1 MPLSPFT
8 PATRAWF
15 EATFEAP
22 TPVQAGGWPPVSAG
36 EHTLMLA
43 PTGTGKTLA
52 AFLWAIDRLS
62 RPPAEPEPRKA
73 GFRVL
78 YISPLKALAY
88 DVERNLR
95 SPLVGIR
102 HYAQR
107 LDQDLHPL
115 RIDVRTGDTPQRQRA
130 LMARDPGDI
139 LITTPESLYLL
150 LGSNAR
156 ENLETVDTV
165 IVDEIHAVA
174 GTKRGVHRA
183 LTLERLAE
191 RCDTEPQRIGLSA
204 TQRPLAEMASFLG
217 AGREVAV
224 VDRAD
229 PPRMD
234 LQVVVPVP
242 DMTRPAAELPAP
254 AKNKSGPLTVPRE
267 VTPQE
272 RTSIWPAVYPKLL
285 ELIRQ
290 HTSTI
295 VFTNSRIL
303 CERLAQ
309 RLNELAGEEL
319 VRAHH
324 GSIARH
330 RREEIEEQL
339 KAGTLKALVATSSL
353 ELGIDMGAVDLVLLV
368 ESPGSVARGLQRIGR
383 AGHGVG
389 QLSIGRLFPKYRGDL
404 LEATVVGQAMREGA
418 IEPTRVPRNCLDV
431 LAQQVVAC
439 VAMDDWE
446 REPLFQLVRR
456 AYPYQELS
464 PEVFTAVLDMLSGRY
479 PSDAFSD
486 LRPRITWDREA
497 DLLTGRKGSRA
508 LAIINGG
515 TIPDRGLYRVQLGGE
530 GGPILG
536 ELDEEMVFESRP
548 GETIVLGAS
557 TWRIEDITRDK
568 VMVSPAPGEPGRLPF
583 WHGEG
588 PGRPLDLGRRLGA
601 FVRELTDKS
610 EAQAH
615 TWLRKD
621 YGLDPHAARNLLAY
635 VRQQVEATGSVPTDR
650 NLTVETFQDELGDW
664 RVCVLSPFGTRVH
677 APWALTV
684 EAQLSSRAGF
694 DVQAFWTDDGMV
706 FRFAEVDEFEDLS
719 VLFPDPEDVEE
730 QLTRQLS
737 HSPLFAARF
746 REAAGRAL
754 LLPRKYPGKRSPLW
768 IQRKKAQELMA
779 AVQGFPGFPIVLET
793 YRECLQDVFDVDAL
807 KEVLGAI
814 RDRAIRV
821 DEVETRSA
829 SPFARNLVFAYTA
842 SAIYD
847 GDAPLAERRAMALS
861 LDRNLLR
868 ELLGTETLRTL
879 LDADAIA
886 EVEAE
891 LQGLAETRRARDADD
906 LHDLLRR
913 IGGLTSEELR
923 ARCTDDP
930 TEWLTQLQR
939 QRRVITL
946 RIAGQARWAAAEDA
960 GRLRDGLGAMPP
972 PGLPEA
978 LLAPVEDPLTD
989 LVRRYARTH
998 GPFTEAEAAERLG
1011 LLPAQ
1016 VLLVLRVLEGRGV
1029 VVQGELKPGG
1039 TTTEWCDEGVLRRI
1053 RRRSLA
1059 VLRDEVAPVEAEVLA
1074 RFLPQWHG
1082 LDLRRVGP
1090 QRLDEVIAQLEGVP
1104 LPWSDLE
1111 RVLLPARV
1119 PRYEP
1124 RMLDELGAMGGVV
1137 WVGRGA
1143 LGPKD
1148 GRIALYRRDRAPVL
1162 VEVPEPSEDL
1172 SVLAH
1177 ALLKRLEERGA
1188 AFVFELQL
1196 HLQAEPE
1203 ACTEALW
1210 DLVWAGLVTNDTFAP
1225 LRQLRAPRRRRAGRL
1240 QRVAGGRWSA
1250 VSQLVGPG
1258 ADPTRKA
1265 HARATALLERYG
1277 VVTREAAL
1285 AEDLPGGFAA
1295 LYPVLR
1301 AMEEAGKAR
1310 RGWFVEGLGGAQF
1323 ALPGAV
1329 DRLRAAREASRQA
1342 PGRVLAAVDPA
1353 NPWGS
1358 LVPWPQSPGGQPRRV
1373 VGAQVVLV
1381 EGALVFWV
1389 AANGRRL
1396 LSFEPAQDEGTLERA
1411 LAALSRA
1418 ALRGRRKLLRIEQVD
1433 GVRAGE
1439 SALAPALARV
1449 GFRADPK
1456 GLVLEAPL

>member
-1 MPLSPFT
+1 MPLGPFT

-22 TPVQAGGWPPVSAG
+22 TRVQAGGWPPVSGG

-62 RPPAEPEPRKA
+62 RPPATDAARKP
-73 GFRVL
+73 GFRIV

-95 SPLVGIR
+95 APLVGIR
-102 HYAQR
+102 HYADR

-115 RIDVRTGDTPQRQRA
+115 RIDVRTGDTPQRERA
-130 LMARDPGDI
+130 RMGRDPGDI

-174 GTKRGVHRA
+174 GSKRGVHLA
-183 LTLERLAE
+183 LSLERLAE
-191 RCDTEPQRIGLSA
+191 RAESDPQRIGLSA
-204 TQRPLAEMASFLG
+204 TQRPLEEMASFLG
-217 AGREVAV
+217 GGRDVQV

-229 PPRMD
+229 PPAMD
-234 LQVVVPVP
+234 LKIVVPVP
-242 DMTRPAAELPAP
+242 DMTRPAAVDPVP
-254 AKNKSGPLTVPRE
+254 RRTSGPLVPPAAP
-267 VTPQE
+267 TPQE
-272 RTSIWPAVYPKLL
+272 RTSIWPAVYPRLL
-285 ELIRQ
+285 EQIQ
-290 HTSTI
+290 SHTSTI

-389 QLSIGRLFPKYRGDL
+389 QLSVGRLFPKYRGDL

-431 LAQQVVAC
+431 LSQQIVAC
-439 VAMDDWE
+439 VSMDDWP
-446 REPLFQLVRR
+446 RDDLLTLVRR
-456 AYPYQELS
+456 ATPYRELS
-464 PEVFTAVLDMLSGRY
+464 AEVFTAVLDMLSGRY
-479 PSDAFSD
+479 PSAAFAD

-497 DLLTGRKGSRA
+497 DVLSGRKGSRA
-508 LAIINGG
+508 LSLINGG
-515 TIPDRGLYRVQLGGE
+515 TIPDRGLYRVQLGE

-536 ELDEEMVFESRP
+536 ELDEEMVFESRS
-548 GETIVLGAS
+548 GETFVLGAS
-557 TWRIEDITRDK
+557 TWRIESITGDR
-568 VMVSPAPGEPGRLPF
+568 VMVTPAPGEPGRLPF

-588 PGRPLDLGRRLGA
+588 PGRPLDLGRRMGA
-601 FVRELTDKS
+601 FVRELTDRTEP
-610 EAQAH
+610 EAA
-615 TWLRKD
+615 TWLEQD

-635 VRQQVEATGSVPTDR
+635 IRQQREATGTLPTDR
-650 NLTVETFQDELGDW
+650 AITVESFQDELGDW

-677 APWALTV
+677 APWALCV
-684 EAQLSSRAGF
+684 EAHLSTMAGF
-694 DVQAFWTDDGMV
+694 DVQAFWTDDGLV
-706 FRFAEVDEFEDLS
+706 FRFAELDHLEDIG
-719 VLFPDPEDVEE
+719 VLFPEPEEVEE
-730 QLTRQLS
+730 QLMAQLTRS
-737 HSPLFAARF
+737 ALFAARF

-754 LLPRKYPGKRSPLW
+754 LLPRRYPGKRSPLW
-768 IQRKKAQELMA
+768 IQRKKSQELMA
-779 AVQGFPGFPIVLET
+779 AVSGYPGFPIVLET
-793 YRECLQDVFDVDAL
+793 YRECLQDVFDLDAL

-814 RDRAIRV
+814 RDRIIRV

-829 SPFARNLVFAYTA
+829 SPFARSLVFAYTG

-847 GDAPLAERRAMALS
+847 GDVPLAERRALALS

-868 ELLGTETLRTL
+868 ELLGTEQLRNL
-879 LDADAIA
+879 LDADAMA
-886 EVEAE
+886 AVEAE
-891 LQGLAETRRARDADD
+891 LQGLAEGRQARDADE

-913 IGGLTSEELR
+913 VGSLSQDELGL
-923 ARCTDDP
+923 RCTDDP
-930 TEWLTQLQR
+930 GPWLAQLLR
-939 QRRVITL
+939 QRRAVQL
-946 RIAGQARWAAAEDA
+946 RVAHTARWIAAEDA
-960 GRLRDGLGAMPP
+960 ARLRDGLGAMPP
-972 PGLPEA
+972 PGLPDA
-978 LLAPVEDPLTD
+978 LLTPVDDPLTD

-998 GPFTEAEAAERLG
+998 GPFTSAELADRLG

-1016 VLLVLRVLEGRGV
+1016 VAPVLKGLEAAGV
-1029 VVQGELKPGG
+1029 VVQGELRPGG

-1059 VLRDEVAPVEAEVLA
+1059 LLRDEVAPVEADVLA
-1074 RFLPQWHG
+1074 RFLPRWHG

-1090 QRLDEVIAQLEGVP
+1090 RRLEEVVAQLEGVA

-1111 RVLLPARV
+1111 RTLLPARI
-1119 PRYEP
+1119 PRYDA
-1124 RMLDELGAMGGVV
+1124 RLLDELGAMGGVV

-1148 GRIALYRRDRAPVL
+1148 GRVALYRRERAPL
-1162 VEVPEPSEDL
+1162 LLDPPEPSDDL

-1177 ALLKRLEERGA
+1177 AVLKRLQDRGA
-1188 AFVFELQL
+1188 CFVFELQTQL
-1196 HLQAEPE
+1196 DADAEALQV
-1203 ACTEALW
+1203 ALW

-1225 LRQLRAPRRRRAGRL
+1225 LRQLRAPKRRRKGRL
-1240 QRVAGGRWSA
+1240 TRVAGGRWSA
-1250 VSQLVGPG
+1250 VSTLLGGG
-1258 ADPTRKA
+1258 AEPTRRA
-1265 HARATALLERYG
+1265 HARATGLLERYG

-1329 DRLRAAREASRQA
+1329 DRLRSAREPSSKT

-1353 NPWGS
+1353 SPWGG
-1358 LVPWPQSPGGQPRRV
+1358 LVSWPESPGGQARRAA
-1373 VGAQVVLV
+1373 GAQVVLV
-1381 EGALVFWV
+1381 EGALVFWI
-1389 AANGRRL
+1389 APGGRRL
-1396 LSFEPAQDEGTLERA
+1396 LSFAPAQDERTLERA

-1418 ALRGRRKLLRIEQVD
+1418 ALGGRRKLLRVETID

-1439 SALAPALARV
+1439 SPLAGSLARV